1 MPPGPTPPGPL
12 PPEPTP
18 FIPADPIGLPTIIA
32 LSLGEVVARSQ
43 DSGTEAAATNS
54 GIQIGAE
61 DSTLRFQGDDSAAE
75 SNKLSNILAVRH
87 LQTLSQTR
95 EGPEASVT
103 QNLQNIGFD
112 NSSLDGVKVSGTYLI
127 NASELLEI
135 CLDASELVRAEVK
148 ASSIAARDSLLHGGS
163 GADVFRL
170 EALEGLLIEGFDQ
183 AHEADLDLSLSA
195 IGMENSMLLAG
206 HGDDAIDIVAAIAS
220 GPTSG
225 EPLVDTTFTDLMD
238 DLRKRLGN
246 EAALPHFREHPG
258 ATGIDLQFSD
268 HPKLNTAS
276 IELNLNASALSN
288 GSLIDSGEGNDR
300 ITLFSLVNNYLEGD
314 LGVLEK
320 DLVSLNEIGNLHSTL
335 KINREQISM
344 DNSTILTGAGDDLI
358 VARGDIINSLIDTGS
373 GFNQVLLWGEIDPNS
388 TISSSNGEL
397 VLIQFPLE
405 QRIETLSTNDD
416 EWEVRNLS
424 ELALLDGL
432 DGNDTINSS
441 GAQHVDAVGLYG
453 DSPDQG
459 SLWTMPF
466 QSIENLNLGDGDDLV
481 VMEGQGGLS
490 GHLNLGEG
498 DDTLDYS
505 NYSQGVHVDF
515 REGTATGL
523 GGGVSGLNRVIGSAF
538 DDIFVFP
545 WTPGQSPLVEQH
557 AGWRVDG
564 GGGSDTFI
572 FESSDD
578 EEVTSWTWLPSIQIN
593 QDAASDRV
601 LIRSELG
608 AELVEQ
614 PIANLVPLATP
625 QQPLEHGNGNQQPS
639 GLAQL
644 GLLTPSD
651 GTDLLVG
658 GTANLQ
664 EITPLAN
671 LEREGS
677 LNA

>member
-1 MPPGPTPPGPL
+1 V
-12 PPEPTP
+12 
-18 FIPADPIGLPTIIA
+18 

-43 DSGTEAAATNS
+43 DSGTEAEATNS
-54 GIQIGAE
+54 GVQIGAE
-61 DSTLRFQGDDSAAE
+61 NSTLRFLGDEIAAE
-75 SNKLSNILAVRH
+75 SKKLIDILAVRQ
-87 LQTLSQTR
+87 LQTLSETR

-112 NSSLDGVKVSGTYLI
+112 NSSLYGVKISGTYLI

-135 CLDASELVRAEVK
+135 CLDASELVRAEVT
-148 ASSIAARDSLLHGGS
+148 ASSIAARNSLLQGGS
-163 GADVFRL
+163 GDDVFRL
-170 EALEGLLIEGFDQ
+170 EALEGLLIQGFDQ

-195 IGMENSMLLAG
+195 IGLENSMLLAG
-206 HGDDAIDIVAAIAS
+206 PGDDAIDIVAAIAS

-225 EPLVDTTFTDLMD
+225 EPLVDTLFIDLLD
-238 DLRKRLGN
+238 DLQERLGN
-246 EAALPHFREHPG
+246 EAALPHFREQPG

-276 IELNLNASALSN
+276 IDLNLKASALSN

-300 ITLFSLVNNYLEGD
+300 IRLFSLVNNYLEGD
-314 LGVLEK
+314 LGVLEQ
-320 DLVSLNEIGNLHSTL
+320 DVVSLNETGTLESTL

-344 DNSTILTGAGDDLI
+344 ENSTILTGAGDDLI
-358 VARGDIINSLIDTGS
+358 VARGDIINSSIDTGS
-373 GFNQVLLWGEIDPNS
+373 GFNQLLLWGEIDPHS
-388 TISSSNGEL
+388 TISSTGGEL
-397 VLIQFPLE
+397 VMIQFPLE
-405 QRIETLSTNDD
+405 QRIETLSRNDD
-416 EWEVRNLS
+416 TWEVRNLS
-424 ELALLDGL
+424 EIALLDGL

-441 GAQHVDAVGLYG
+441 GAQHVDAVRLYG

-466 QSIENLNLGDGDDLV
+466 QSIENLNLGDGDDWV

-490 GHLNLGEG
+490 GHLSLGEG

-505 NYSQGVHVDF
+505 NYGQAVHVDF
-515 REGTATGL
+515 KEGIATGFE
-523 GGGVSGLNRVIGSAF
+523 GGVSGLNRVIGSAF
-538 DDIFVFP
+538 DDTFVFP
-545 WTPGQSPLVEQH
+545 WKPGQSPLAEQH

-564 GGGSDTFI
+564 GGGADTFI
-572 FESSDD
+572 FESNDDD
-578 EEVTSWTWLPSIQIN
+578 EAPSWTWLPSIQIH
-593 QDAASDRV
+593 QGDPSDRV

-651 GTDLLVG
+651 GSDLLVG
-658 GTANLQ
+658 STASLQ
-664 EITPLAN
+664 EITPLAT
-671 LEREGS
+671 LEQVGN